1 MTISNTM
8 NVSKNDYKF
17 INKALEIAYTSEML
31 MKHGSVV
38 VENNRIIGQGC
49 NSRRTQ
55 FGDKF
60 IGKSCSCHAE
70 MTALRN
76 ALKSKNKG
84 KSSSSRKKVGQRS
97 HCEKVA

>member
-1 MTISNTM
+1 MTVTKATTM
-8 NVSKNDYKF
+8 TVSKHDYKF
-17 INKALEIAYTSEML
+17 IDMALDMAYTSNML

-38 VENNRIIGQGC
+38 VENNRVIGKGC

-76 ALKSKNKG
+76 ALKAKG
-84 KSSSSRKKVGQRS
+84 KSSPCRKKVGLRS
-97 HCEKVA
+97 PCEREV

>member
-1 MTISNTM
+1 MTISKTL

-17 INKALEIAYTSEML
+17 INIALDMAHTSEML

-38 VENNRIIGQGC
+38 VQNNRVIGKGC

-55 FGDKF
+55 FGDNF

-84 KSSSSRKKVGQRS
+84 KSSPCRKRVGQRS
-97 HCEKVA
+97 QCEKVF